1 MFLIEIES
9 AEQVKWGEITW
20 RNQNQLIMEIS
31 YSQTETKMPLIPEI
45 ESMEKII
52 IGYINK
58 FNLGYTND

>member
-1 MFLIEIES
+1 
-9 AEQVKWGEITW
+9 
-20 RNQNQLIMEIS
+20 MEIS